1 MIIVLTGL
9 HGSGKSYFANNIC
22 KKYGFDIEFDNIE
35 KITERFKDMEK
46 KDVVNELT
54 SVKESVKEL
63 NKQIS
68 DYVQENIKQKN
79 KEQER

>member
-1 MIIVLTGL
+1 ML
-9 HGSGKSYFANNIC
+9 C

-54 SVKESVKEL
+54 SMKESVKEL